1 MKRSGQQNMG
11 GLFDDVRAAVSARQ
25 AAEYYGL
32 TFDCSGRRARCIWH
46 SPDRHPSLS
55 FKDGYCHCFSCGGG
69 GSSIDLVARLFNVSP
84 LEAAWKLA
92 SDFRLPIDLTDS
104 RPPTGPSVYDVR
116 RMLLDW
122 RKKRLSALQ
131 RVTAAATVELAHYLP
146 NDLAWDDSRFLR
158 ALRALTAAQHEVAQ
172 LDGADLETLM
182 LFHREENRK

>member
-1 MKRSGQQNMG
+1 MA
-11 GLFDDVRAAVSARQ
+11 GLFDSVRAAVSAQQ
-25 AAEYYGL
+25 AAERYGL
-32 TFDCSGRRARCIWH
+32 EFDRSGWRARCIWH

-55 FKDGYCHCFSCGGG
+55 FKGGYCHCFACGGG
-69 GSSIDLVARLFNVSP
+69 GSSIDLVMKLFGLQP
-84 LEAAWKLA
+84 LEAARKLA

-131 RVTAAATVELAHYLP
+131 RIIEAATVELAHYSP
-146 NDLAWDDSRFLR
+146 NDSAWDDSRFLR

-172 LDGADLETLM
+172 LEGADLETLV
-182 LFHREENRK
+182 LFHREGKRK

>member
-1 MKRSGQQNMG
+1 MA
-11 GLFDDVRAAVSARQ
+11 GLFDSVRAAVSAQQ
-25 AAEYYGL
+25 AAERYGL
-32 TFDCSGRRARCIWH
+32 EFDRSGWRARCIWH

-55 FKDGYCHCFSCGGG
+55 FKGGYCHCFACGGG
-69 GSSIDLVARLFNVSP
+69 GSSIDLVMKLFGLQP
-84 LEAAWKLA
+84 LEAARKLA

-172 LDGADLETLM
+172 LEGADLETLV
-182 LFHREENRK
+182 LFHREGKRK